1 MMGEVPT
8 FEDDEDAIVQE
19 NTVENNDADVV
30 DFAATITLNNQP
42 PHDVIVIDDAEKEK
56 GHRRVSERC

>member
-1 MMGEVPT
+1 MPMM
-8 FEDDEDAIVQE
+8 IVQE

-42 PHDVIVIDDAEKEK
+42 PHDVIVIDDDDAEDHTKTTQND
-56 GHRRVSERC
+56 HY